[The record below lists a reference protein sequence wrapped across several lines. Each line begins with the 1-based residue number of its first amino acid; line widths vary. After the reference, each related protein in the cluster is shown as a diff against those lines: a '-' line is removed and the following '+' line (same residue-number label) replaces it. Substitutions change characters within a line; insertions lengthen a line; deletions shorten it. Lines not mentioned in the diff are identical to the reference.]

1 MRKYV
6 LAALLLA
13 TPNLWAVCT
22 VTGIYVTDG
31 GDYATITSPTVVIT
45 GPGAGGA
52 TATAFMAHLGGG
64 EYHVSSVVVTWPG
77 TYTGPVTVTFTGGV
91 LAGQPA
97 TGYATM
103 DGSCASGGARKRF
116 AWLL

>member
-31 GDYATITSPTVVIT
+31 GDYATITSPTIVIT

-52 TATAFMAHLGGG
+52 TATAFMAPLGGG
-64 EYHVSSVVVTWPG
+64 EYGVSSIVVTLPG
-77 TYTGPVTVTFTGGV
+77 SYTGPVTISFSGSNTIK
-91 LAGQPA
+91 PA
-97 TGYATM
+97 VGYATM
-103 DGSCASGGARKRF
+103 GGSCASGGARKRF